1 MKRWIPYI
9 IGVPLIAA
17 GLSYIIL
24 IARGS
29 DWHAYPHNI
38 VVNVLFNSIM
48 VIIIAPVLLLA
59 VIFPSFASWHNGFPL
74 VFISEFI
81 WGAVLIW
88 LFRKLYSN
96 IWKRK

>member
-9 IGVPLIAA
+9 IGVPLIAV
-17 GLSYIIL
+17 GLFFLIL

-38 VVNVLFNSIM
+38 LVNALFNTIM
-48 VIIIAPVLLLA
+48 VIIVAPGLLLA
-59 VIFPSFASWHNGFPL
+59 VIFPSFANWHDGFPL
-74 VFISEFI
+74 VFIVGLI

-88 LFRKLYSN
+88 LIRKLYSR
-96 IWKRK
+96 IWKHK